1 MMTMMIVGIVI
12 VDYVDYVDGGVI
24 VDQYSQHARR
34 DKELEKTYKWN
45 ASLLSSRKL
54 GQID

>member
-1 MMTMMIVGIVI
+1 MTMMIMAMVI
-12 VDYVDYVDGGVI
+12 LDFFDYFDGGVI